1 MATPTKQELDQIN
14 ALLNDVQKKYDQL
27 GRSNP
32 FRNFDQ
38 KNIVDA
44 GSAIKQLEVSLKGVN
59 TELNNTNDEFSNTFK
74 SLQSIVNE
82 LTRGKVATN
91 KITNSTRTLEDVSS
105 KILAQKNKG
114 IKLDSKE
121 LMSMQKKADIS
132 FTNLKQQRS
141 QIEALKEEADYSLKV
156 SKSKIQE
163 IGTAKNL
170 TAEKKKER
178 AAAEKSQTQALNDL
192 AEHETRLGN
201 INSIL
206 DKSSNFQ
213 DVIDKGLKREILDR
227 KAIEG
232 SIGITGGLL
241 TSLSKVTGITG
252 VFDIDKIK
260 AEAEKIAEDAI
271 DQFRQVKE
279 YIRDEEA
286 FNVNIDNA
294 KTSLLEISNVALLT
308 QQEVIELKDELKTLQ
323 DKEVNFKFSLDPE
336 FDKAAKAKIENDIA
350 EVQELIELG
359 TEGSRKIRVDKLEGD
374 LEKAQKGLEGLE
386 SAARNASNSM
396 SSQFKKLGK
405 TLGLTF
411 EGLANSIKSPEA
423 IFTALIAIAGEVN
436 GQVVDLSKSMNVS
449 YDEAQNVREE
459 FAQITLASGE
469 TVINTQRLVEAQ
481 MQFNE
486 ALGLTGKIIPE
497 NAASQ
502 SKLTNQLGIGVDSAT
517 KLRQIAE
524 STGEDFREQ
533 TLAQYETVSA
543 LSAQKGVAI
552 NVKGVMDEVGK
563 AGAYGLAQFQGSVV
577 ALTEGVAQAKALGL
591 SLDQVNSIAGKLMDF
606 ESSINAELQ
615 AELLLGKDINLE
627 KARLAALNND
637 QKTLMEEINRE
648 MGTFEDFSKMNRI
661 QQEAMADAIG
671 MSVDGL
677 SESLLMQQY
686 GEMNQA
692 EIVALKGEEVAKQ
705 VEMVKSQEAFQNMIL
720 AMKGTL
726 ADIAAGPLGDMANL
740 VTSLL
745 SNSTA
750 MYGIMGALAIGP
762 LTSIGKSLKSAYGF
776 SKAMLASQ
784 KSQLIIET
792 AMGAKAKISAAFAAA
807 RTAAINPLLGVAAVA
822 GAVLAYKGIQ
832 ALTMDDGIIPGQ
844 GKVVSTPKDKIAFK
858 SGYGKR
864 VLSSPEGKIAFN
876 DKDTIVAG
884 TNLEQNMTTNNNGQ
898 SIQNSVT
905 TNQPTQNSVINR
917 PTTNSMVSN
926 NQNTTQPIAPVS
938 NAMMEGELKAIKR
951 VLENI
956 ATKEGTVSM
965 NGTKFGTVTA
975 MNTYQIQ

>member
-59 TELNNTNDEFSNTFK
+59 TELNNTNNEFSNTFK

-141 QIEALKEEADYSLKV
+141 QIEALKEEASYSLKV

-170 TAEKKKER
+170 TSEKKKER
-178 AAAEKSQTQALNDL
+178 AAAEKSQAQALNDL

-213 DVIDKGLKREILDR
+213 SVIDKGLKREILDR
-227 KAIEG
+227 KTIES

-241 TSLSKVTGITG
+241 SSLSKVTGITG
-252 VFDIDKIK
+252 IFDIDKIK
-260 AEAEKIAEDAI
+260 TEAEKIAEDAI
-271 DQFRQVKE
+271 DEFRQTKE

-323 DKEVNFKFSLDPE
+323 DKEANFKFSLDPE

-359 TEGSRKIRVDKLEGD
+359 TEGGRKIRVDKLEGD
-374 LEKAQKGLEGLE
+374 LEKAQGGLEGLE
-386 SAARNASNSM
+386 AGARNASNSM

-405 TLGLTF
+405 TMGSIF
-411 EGLANSIKSPEA
+411 DGAFNAIKSPEA
-423 IFTALIAIAGEVN
+423 IFTALIMAAGEVN
-436 GQVVDLSKSMNVS
+436 SQVVDLSKSMNVS
-449 YDEAQNVREE
+449 YEEGQKIRGE
-459 FAQITLASGE
+459 FAGIAASTEDITV
-469 TVINTQRLVEAQ
+469 TTKKLVEAQ

-497 NAASQ
+497 NAAAQ
-502 SKLTNQLGIGVDSAT
+502 SKLTNQLGIGADSAT

-524 STGEDFREQ
+524 ATGEDFREQ

-543 LSAQKGVAI
+543 MSAQEGVAI

-591 SLDQVNSIAGKLMDF
+591 SLDQVNSIAGKLLDF

-648 MGTFEDFSKMNRI
+648 MGTFEDFSNMNRI

-671 MSVDGL
+671 MSVEGL

-686 GEMNQA
+686 GEMSQK
-692 EIVALKGEEVAKQ
+692 EIVALKGEEVAAQ
-705 VEMVKSQEAFQNMIL
+705 VEMLKTQEAFGLLIEKLQGAL
-720 AMKGTL
+720 T
-726 ADIAAGPLGDMANL
+726 DIAAGPLGTIAGFF
-740 VTSLL
+740 TSILGE
-745 SNSTA
+745 STA
-750 MYGIMGALAIGP
+750 IALVIGGLGFGKLISGLPSLIKGLKIIKGLEIGSSIAKMWGSYSTFMGPAAIP
-762 LTSIGKSLKSAYGF
+762 VAAAATT
-776 SKAMLASQ
+776 AMLASIAAY
-784 KSQLIIET
+784 S
-792 AMGAKAKISAAFAAA
+792 KA
-807 RTAAINPLLGVAAVA
+807 
-822 GAVLAYKGIQ
+822 
-832 ALTMDDGIIPGQ
+832 DDY
-844 GKVVSTPKDKIAFK
+844 VSP
-858 SGYGKR
+858 GYGKR
-864 VLSSPEGKIAFN
+864 TLSTPEGTIAFN

-884 TNLEQNMTTNNNGQ
+884 TNLDQNT
-898 SIQNSVT
+898 
-905 TNQPTQNSVINR
+905 VINK

-926 NQNTTQPIAPVS
+926 NTTTQTVAPAN